1 MEFTFP
7 LNPVPASRPR
17 VSRWGTYFS
26 GPYKDFRAKATEVIP
41 RCLGPKVVVIGY
53 PIKVDLEVFP
63 EKPKTSKLA
72 FPKPDVDNY
81 AKAILDACN
90 GILWEDDSLI
100 KSLYVTK
107 DWSSGPGYF
116 VVSIERCNEFSQVE
130 RPRKEPRGSDKRK
143 KQ

>member
-1 MEFTFP
+1 MEYTFP

-26 GPYKDFRAKATEVIP
+26 GPYKDFRAKAVELLP
-41 RCLGPKVVVIGY
+41 QYLGPKVEVVSY
-53 PIKVDLEVFP
+53 PIRVDLEVYP
-63 EKPKTSKLA
+63 EMPKSTKLA

-90 GILWEDDSLI
+90 GVLWEDDSLI

-107 DWSSGPGYF
+107 DWSTGPGYF
-116 VVSIERCNEFSQVE
+116 VVSIEKCNEFSTVTRDSKKPCE
-130 RPRKEPRGSDKRK
+130 ADTRK